1 MAPTP
6 RVPGVSSRITKKRGD
21 RHPWTTRGVT
31 IDLPVVVD
39 WVFTEES
46 TGDVRVR
53 IEATVDLIGD
63 APAIVQMAFDSPV
76 GLDISH
82 LQREFRWAT
91 PLDVVTA
98 LIPKLIAEGL
108 DPFAE
113 EIPVTGF
120 PAVAVQPTRRRQ
132 GSLSDEFLETIA
144 REYLRRG
151 RGYATSLADE
161 YFVSPRTVISWVE
174 KARARGMLSAPPR
187 RGAVGGHLI
196 DAPSTATRKH

>member
-1 MAPTP
+1 MAAMP
-6 RVPGVSSRITKKRGD
+6 RPPGVSSRITKKRGD

-63 APAIVQMAFDSPV
+63 APAIVQMTFDSPV
-76 GLDISH
+76 GLDIAK
-82 LQREFRWAT
+82 LQCEFRWAT
-91 PLDVVTA
+91 PLEVVTG
-98 LIPKLIAEGL
+98 LMPTLIAEGL
-108 DPFAE
+108 DPYAE

-144 REYLRRG
+144 REYLARG
-151 RGYATSLADE
+151 RGYASSLADD
-161 YFVSPRTVISWVE
+161 YYVTPRTVISWVE
-174 KARARGMLSAPPR
+174 KARARGLLSAPPR
-187 RGAVGGHLI
+187 RGAVGGRLL
-196 DAPSTATRKH
+196 DAPSPAKGKH